1 MTDDARILD
10 ELRRAYRGGSFHGP
24 AIFEIL
30 EGVDAESAARKS
42 IPGAHSIWELVLHVA
57 TWNRIP
63 VRRIRERRAIDPTDA
78 ENFPAPGPTSE
89 AAWAA
94 AKEALAASVDEVA
107 ATVETL
113 PPERFSEI
121 VPGRTYTVVAMLD
134 GVIQHALYHA
144 GQMALVKKAG
154 EKSVSSA
161 RVDSHL

>member
-1 MTDDARILD
+1 MTDNERILD

-24 AIFEIL
+24 AVFEIL
-30 EGVDAESAARKS
+30 EGVDADRAARRS

-78 ENFPAPGPTSE
+78 ENFPSVGAPSE
-89 AAWAA
+89 SAWAD
-94 AKEALAASVDEVA
+94 AKNELAASVDEVA
-107 ATVETL
+107 ALVETL
-113 PPERFSEI
+113 PAERFAEI
-121 VPGRTYTVVAMLD
+121 VPGRSYTVVAMLD

-154 EKSVSSA
+154 ESGS
-161 RVDSHL
+161 